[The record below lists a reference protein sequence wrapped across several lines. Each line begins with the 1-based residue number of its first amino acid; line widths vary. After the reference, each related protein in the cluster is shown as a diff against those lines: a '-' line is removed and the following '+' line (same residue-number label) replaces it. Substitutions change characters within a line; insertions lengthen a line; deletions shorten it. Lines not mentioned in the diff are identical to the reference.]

1 MIKQSKSSFR
11 WILLS
16 RILLLTVPVLL
27 LGQYVTYR
35 KARST
40 LLETARQNLTESA
53 IRKAETIE
61 NSLKALQS
69 NLVSAS
75 ESYVLRAADSL
86 SYQAFVDRLYQRLA
100 SQVDCIQLTDLET
113 NRLVAS
119 NCGTQAMKSLLAN
132 LGSQEPE
139 LTGESSKVNVTYLW
153 PIEKSPNESSANEG
167 QISLALSVPVYAI
180 APGTE
185 ELKLRYVLSVKWELP
200 LEKNAIKGSLSG
212 STVIIDEGRTILAH
226 PNSNRVGRNI
236 KEEKDVS
243 RLEAII
249 KNALAGNQDFIHL
262 FSFETNKVEVIESQ
276 NKNFFTFIGAKVN
289 NFKQYLSELLG
300 LRLSEKNELLAG
312 YTATVNP
319 IATDN
324 NNRWVILAIT
334 PLEYA
339 LSGLE
344 EIQQVLL
351 NLIMGLVVTSI
362 VAAIYVARTLAHPL
376 EKLRDYAISV
386 NDLDSPQ
393 QVPRNLKT
401 REFNQL
407 AEALNSMVE
416 RLKAWA
422 EELEKASKEANIANE
437 LKSEFL
443 TKISHELRTPLNGI
457 IGSIQLILDGFCD
470 DREEEIEY
478 LQQGHD
484 SAMHL
489 LQIVNDILD
498 LRKIESGA
506 MSMLLEDTNLTE
518 VLFEAIAQEEET
530 ILAKGLE
537 LNKPSLSEAIFV
549 DAEPDK
555 LKQVFLNVL
564 SNAIK
569 FTEKGSI
576 TIFVEVDRVPNNN
589 DLVKV
594 KVQDTGIGIDM
605 TVPESKGKI
614 FEAFQAIDGGKTKK
628 FGGMGLGLT
637 IALHLIQAMR
647 GSIEIDSLGIDKGTI
662 VTVNI
667 PTKKLQPSLNG
678 QAKQTEVS
686 KEKNVESTVIE

>member
-75 ESYVLRAADSL
+75 ESYVLRSADSL
-86 SYQAFVDRLYQRLA
+86 SYQEFVDRLDERLA

-113 NRLVAS
+113 NQLVSS
-119 NCGTQAMKSLLAN
+119 NCGTQGMKSLITN
-132 LGSQEPE
+132 LGPQEPE
-139 LTGESSKVNVTYLW
+139 LTGENSKVNVTYLL
-153 PIEKSPNESSANEG
+153 PNNASANEG
-167 QISLALSVPVYAI
+167 HISLAMRVPVYVMV
-180 APGTE
+180 PGTE
-185 ELKLRYVLSVKWELP
+185 ELKLRYVLSVKWPLP

-226 PNSNRVGRNI
+226 PNSNRVGRTI
-236 KEEKDVS
+236 KEEKDAS
-243 RLEAII
+243 RLETII

-262 FSFETNKVEVIESQ
+262 FSFETNNLEVIESE
-276 NKNFFTFIGAKVN
+276 NPNFFTFIGVKVN
-289 NFKQYLSELLG
+289 NLKKYLSELLG
-300 LRLSEKNELLAG
+300 LRLSEENELLAG
-312 YTATVNP
+312 YAATVNP

-334 PLEYA
+334 PLGYA

-351 NLIMGLVVTSI
+351 NLIIGLVVTSI
-362 VAAIYVARTLAHPL
+362 IAAIYVARTLAHPL

-393 QVPRNLKT
+393 QVPQNLKT

-416 RLKAWA
+416 RLTAWA

-484 SAMHL
+484 SAIHL
-489 LQIVNDILD
+489 LQIVDDILD

-518 VLFEAIAQEEET
+518 VLFEAIAQKEET
-530 ILAKGLE
+530 IVAKGLE

-549 DAEPDK
+549 DADPEK
-555 LKQVFLNVL
+555 LKQVFLHVL

-576 TIFVEVDRVPNNN
+576 TILVEVDRLPNNS
-589 DLVKV
+589 DLAKV
-594 KVQDTGIGIDM
+594 KVEDTGIGIDM

-614 FEAFQAIDGGKTKK
+614 FGAFQAIDAGKTKK

-637 IALHLIQAMR
+637 ISLHLIQAMR
-647 GSIEIDSLGIDKGTI
+647 GSIDIDSNGIDKGTL
-662 VTVNI
+662 VTVTLPI
-667 PTKKLQPSLNG
+667 KKRESS
-678 QAKQTEVS
+678 AKVS
-686 KEKNVESTVIE
+686 NEETVNTYSS